1 MKETLF
7 KSGTL
12 IFVLIIILICSAK
25 LNGQSEEVGRIIS
38 GQEADSLFGEVLY
51 SDTISTDKLVSLLAD
66 TEKFVMFQLIKGKVY
81 ILGDN
86 RNPLFPNNYIPG
98 ENILFHL
105 FSKTKVGEL
114 ILSGSSLLTIIE
126 KRRRVLSVTNGDKT
140 LEYSYPC
147 PPFCSP

>member
-66 TEKFVMFQLIKGKVY
+66 TEKFVM
-81 ILGDN
+81 
-86 RNPLFPNNYIPG
+86 
-98 ENILFHL
+98 
-105 FSKTKVGEL
+105 
-114 ILSGSSLLTIIE
+114 
-126 KRRRVLSVTNGDKT
+126 LSVDKRESLYT
-140 LEYSYPC
+140 GR
-147 PPFCSP
+147 